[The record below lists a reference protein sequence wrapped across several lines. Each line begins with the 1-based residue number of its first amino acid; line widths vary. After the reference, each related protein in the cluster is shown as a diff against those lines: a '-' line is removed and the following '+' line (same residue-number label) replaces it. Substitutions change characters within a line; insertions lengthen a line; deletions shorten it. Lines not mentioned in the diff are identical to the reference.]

1 MEEKAKNIVKKK
13 LAKLKLVHKEENSD
27 FYQAVELLMANN
39 FRVLNHEP
47 DRFNL
52 FEAFS
57 YYVYHSP
64 AEADKLRVICLNA
77 LKRFEEEDEFPLEL
91 SFIKEHKAIL
101 EIYWTQPNHPMFE
114 GVSLKAQLQPTGAS
128 Q

>member
-1 MEEKAKNIVKKK
+1 MEEKARNLVKKK
-13 LAKLKLVHKEENSD
+13 LAKLKLVHKEENND
-27 FYQAVELLMANN
+27 FYQAVELLMANG
-39 FRVLNHEP
+39 FRVINHEP
-47 DRFNL
+47 DRFGL

-64 AEADKLRVICLNA
+64 IEAEKLRIICLNA

-101 EIYWTQPNHPMFE
+101 EIYRKDPNQPMFE
-114 GVSLKAQLQPTGAS
+114 GVN
-128 Q
+128 